1 MAKKKS
7 RRSSDYFGL
16 PWIVSVIL
24 SIFLIGWILGAL
36 TRIKEKKYIAGIIRL
51 VVFGW
56 NVLYIVDTIML
67 IWKKRILRLL
77 NV

>member
-1 MAKKKS
+1 MAKKKKTS
-7 RRSSDYFGL
+7 GDYFGL

-36 TRIKEKKYIAGIIRL
+36 TRIKEKKYVAGLLRL
-51 VVFGW
+51 IVFGW
-56 NVLYIVDTIML
+56 NVLYIVDVIML

>member
-1 MAKKKS
+1 MAKKKKT
-7 RRSSDYFGL
+7 RGDYFGL

-36 TRIKEKKYIAGIIRL
+36 TRIKEKKYVAGILRL
-51 VVFGW
+51 IVLGW
-56 NVLYIVDTIML
+56 NVLYIVDVIML